1 MPTVKDEA
9 SDDILEFTKSLFEE
23 GKVAVSDN
31 TLYCDHRIT
40 PSYGGRITNKNV
52 KVPLWD
58 LPHSDKELCSVAQR
72 KI

>member
-23 GKVAVSDN
+23 GKVAVPDN

-40 PSYGGRITNKNV
+40 PSYRGRITNKNV
-52 KVPLWD
+52 KVPL
-58 LPHSDKELCSVAQR
+58 
-72 KI
+72 